1 MSDRENCRVC
11 GEKRPADA
19 PSGLCPA
26 CLLKAGLLGE
36 GSRLPDVTITFGPA
50 SSSVLASF
58 GEAFGKI
65 PPVLLRDA
73 DSVTDPGPVIQPSSS
88 EIPDPADRS
97 ARLQLFGEI
106 ARGGMGAVLKGRD
119 SDLGRDLAVKILLES
134 HRDKPEMIR
143 RFIEEAQIAGQLQHP
158 GIVPIYELGAFG
170 DRRPYFAMKLVKGHT
185 LAEILANRKS
195 AGDGFPRLLSIFE
208 SICQTM
214 AYAHARGVIHRD
226 LKPTNVMVGSFGE
239 VQVMD
244 WGLAK
249 VLPRGG
255 AVEDASAGHTKD
267 QGTVIATARSDSD
280 SDLSQAG
287 SIMGTPSYMAPE
299 QARGEGNQVDERA
312 DVFALG
318 SILCE
323 LLTGQPAFTGRS
335 SGEIQR
341 KAARGDLSDAVSR
354 VQASRDDPDL
364 IALTEACLSPERD
377 DRPRHAG
384 EVAERIDAYRTGVQE
399 RMRQAE
405 LARAEETARA
415 EEATKRARVE
425 RDRLRLA
432 LALAASI
439 LVLVVLGGGGGFWFY
454 RQRQARLSSVEAVLV
469 RVQTLREQA
478 QSRGA
483 DPLPWREALAA
494 AEQALASIGD
504 LAATVPGRRLSAL
517 RDTIAED
524 EKRAKRETTF
534 MADLADVR
542 SKRGLKTMDAE
553 KGYPKAFRR
562 YGLDLTTTPV
572 EQAITRLKTLPEALR
587 HEVVTFLDDWAFARG
602 GTENETAGPLA
613 LARGLDP
620 DPERN
625 RLRSLLENKDLKAD
639 ADALSGMAK
648 RPNLIESGPST
659 ALLLASALERVDHKD
674 AAIGVLRAT
683 VVRYP
688 GDLWVNSELA
698 HRLNE
703 MEPPQSAEAIRY
715 YSIVRALRPSSGRE
729 LADLLRDENRASEAE
744 AIRRELTKLQPDD
757 PRTWS
762 ELIELLKTR
771 RNAEGIR
778 EIGNQWVD
786 WVREQIKRAPNEA
799 APHLKAACVY
809 HVLNDRPNQIAE
821 LKEAARLTEKGRLA
835 IDHLLGHVLFFE
847 DDLKG
852 VANAY
857 REALR
862 VDPTD
867 LNCVYELAFSLCLSG
882 DHKGEVQALREAVRQ
897 KSVAAQRVEAYF
909 SDVESYTEFFD
920 DDFSIASNYMILYL
934 HTYDQG
940 YQALGCA
947 LAETGDLAG
956 AIAACRE
963 AIRRDERGAMIHTDF
978 SSSCTFSG
986 SNDIET
992 PYSFPVLS
1000 ILMNDDP
1007 SKLIPELHEAIR
1019 LKPKLAATQVGFHL
1033 AVALGRSGNVTGAI
1047 STIRKAIE
1055 QGPQVRLDTLH
1066 LIWPI
1071 ALIDQKKDLIAILRQ
1086 LREGAKEDKAIV
1098 VWIDRAILLTE
1109 RLMAMGSRLAK
1120 VFHGGG
1126 RGDVYSRMCRIR
1138 RLYALDAALWSV
1150 AFDVEPALLED
1161 RLGWYRYS
1169 AACSAALAGC
1179 GKGKDQPPP
1188 ADAER
1193 AKLRGQ
1199 ALTWLRAEF
1208 SAKAKVRETGTPGAT
1223 KDLHGTLQHWREDP
1237 DLSGV
1242 RDPEALAKL
1251 PEAERAT
1258 WRALWAEVESLEK
1271 RLRTTPP

>member
-1 MSDRENCRVC
+1 
-11 GEKRPADA
+11 
-19 PSGLCPA
+19 
-26 CLLKAGLLGE
+26 
-36 GSRLPDVTITFGPA
+36 
-50 SSSVLASF
+50 
-58 GEAFGKI
+58 
-65 PPVLLRDA
+65 
-73 DSVTDPGPVIQPSSS
+73 
-88 EIPDPADRS
+88 
-97 ARLQLFGEI
+97 
-106 ARGGMGAVLKGRD
+106 MGAVFKGRD

-134 HRDKPEMIR
+134 HRDKPDMIR

-170 DRRPYFAMKLVKGHT
+170 DYRPYFAMKLVKGHT

-195 AGDGFPRLLSIFE
+195 PGDGLPRFLSIFE
-208 SICQTM
+208 SVCQTM

-354 VQASRDDPDL
+354 VQAARADPEL

-384 EVAERIDAYRTGVQE
+384 EVAGRIDAYRTGVQE
-399 RMRQAE
+399 RLRQAE
-405 LARAEETARA
+405 LTRAEETARA

-432 LALAASI
+432 VALAASI
-439 LVLVVLGGGGGFWFY
+439 LVLVVLGGGGSFWFY
-454 RQRQARLSSVEAVLV
+454 RQRQARLSSVEAMLV

-478 QSRGA
+478 ETRGA
-483 DPLPWREALAA
+483 DPLPWREAMAA
-494 AEQALASIGD
+494 AEQAVASIGD
-504 LAATVPGRRLSAL
+504 LTATVPGRRLSAL

-524 EKRAKRETTF
+524 EKRAKRETAL

-542 SKRGLKTMDAE
+542 ARRGLDKMEAE
-553 KGYPKAFRR
+553 KGYPKAFQR

-587 HEVVTFLDDWAFARG
+587 HEVVTFLDDWAFERG
-602 GTENETAGPLA
+602 GTENETSSPLA

-625 RLRSLLENKDLKAD
+625 RLRSLLEKKDLKAD

-659 ALLLASALERVDHKD
+659 ALLLASALERVEDKD
-674 AAIGVLRAT
+674 GAIAVLRAT

-703 MEPPQSAEAIRY
+703 MKPPQSAEAIRY

-729 LADLLRDENRASEAE
+729 LADLLQDEKRDPEAE
-744 AIRRELTKLQPDD
+744 AIRRDLTKLQPDD

-762 ELIELLKTR
+762 ELIELLKTQ
-771 RNAEGIR
+771 RNTEAIR
-778 EIGNQWVD
+778 EIGNQWVA

-821 LKEAARLTEKGRLA
+821 LKDAARLTEKGRPA
-835 IDHLLGHVLFFE
+835 INHLLGHMLFFA

-857 REALR
+857 CEALR

-867 LNCVYELAFSLCLSG
+867 LNCAYELAFNLCLSG
-882 DHKGEVQALREAVRQ
+882 DHNGEVQALREAVQQ
-897 KSVAAQRVEAYF
+897 KSVAADRKEAYLF
-909 SDVESYTEFFD
+909 DIEFYTELFD
-920 DDFSIASNYMILYL
+920 DDFSITSNYMLLYL

-947 LAETGDLAG
+947 LAESGDLAG

-963 AIRRDERGAMIHTDF
+963 AIRRDERGAMSHTDLN
-978 SSSCTFSG
+978 SSTIFSG
-986 SNDIET
+986 INDIET
-992 PYSFPVLS
+992 PYSFTVLA

-1007 SKLIPELHEAIR
+1007 SKLIPELREAIR

-1033 AVALGRSGNVTGAI
+1033 AIALARSGDVSGAI

-1055 QGPQVRLDTLH
+1055 QGPHVRLDTLH

-1098 VWIDRAILLTE
+1098 VWIDRAILLTD

-1126 RGDVYSRMCRIR
+1126 RGDVYSRLCRHR
-1138 RLYALDAALWSV
+1138 RLYALDTALWSV

-1161 RLGWYRYS
+1161 RSLWYRYS

-1188 ADAER
+1188 DDAER

-1199 ALTWLRAEF
+1199 ALTWLRAEL
-1208 SAKAKVRETGTPGAT
+1208 SARAKVRETGTPVAS
-1223 KDLHGTLQHWREDP
+1223 KDLHGTLRHLQVDP

-1258 WRALWAEVESLEK
+1258 WQALWAEVESQLK
-1271 RLRTTPP
+1271 RSRATPP